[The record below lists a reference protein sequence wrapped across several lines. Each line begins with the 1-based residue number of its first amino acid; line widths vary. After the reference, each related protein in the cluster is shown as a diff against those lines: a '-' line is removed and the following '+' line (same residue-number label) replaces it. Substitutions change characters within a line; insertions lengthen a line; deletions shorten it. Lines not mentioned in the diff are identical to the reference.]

1 VLQRDRVNRGMILFL
16 ACNLFLFISFFFVLT
31 IVFVI
36 LGVINPSDG
45 RSESYSQ
52 FVFVVYFVLKA
63 RAKKCSLFISHVFQ
77 HFWIL
82 AFVLT

>member
-16 ACNLFLFISFFFVLT
+16 ACNLFLFISFFFVLM

-45 RSESYSQ
+45 RSESCSQ

-63 RAKKCSLFISHVFQ
+63 REKNVRFLFRTFFNISG
-77 HFWIL
+77 FWL
-82 AFVLT
+82 LF

>member
-1 VLQRDRVNRGMILFL
+1 MLMTYCQNTGPEGSRRGEIVLQRDRVNRGMILFL

-45 RSESYSQ
+45 RS
-52 FVFVVYFVLKA
+52 
-63 RAKKCSLFISHVFQ
+63 
-77 HFWIL
+77 
-82 AFVLT
+82 